1 MEVIDSLALLNL
13 TLTNN
18 SLMETLQKWA
28 SINFKTRSFKATMRI
43 KMVITAKMSS
53 PKLTVSMWL
62 ANLACKRNIFKDAVR
77 VIIKAQLTSRILSKC
92 MELQRIIG
100 ISSNLFWTLS
110 ETVTDKTVVWQIK
123 NKDSFSSAR
132 FRVYQRS
139 CNQTIKNLI
148 INYKSTF
155 SLLPKTTS
163 LITSKQKDLL
173 THQQR
178 WGIRSKEESLLR
190 KLRTFMSVT
199 IRLTGKWK
207 WILIWEDRAVT
218 LEHLK

>member
-43 KMVITAKMSS
+43 KMVITTKMYS

-100 ISSNLFWTLS
+100 ISSNLS
-110 ETVTDKTVVWQIK
+110 
-123 NKDSFSSAR
+123 
-132 FRVYQRS
+132 
-139 CNQTIKNLI
+139 
-148 INYKSTF
+148 
-155 SLLPKTTS
+155 
-163 LITSKQKDLL
+163 
-173 THQQR
+173 
-178 WGIRSKEESLLR
+178 
-190 KLRTFMSVT
+190 
-199 IRLTGKWK
+199 
-207 WILIWEDRAVT
+207 
-218 LEHLK
+218 